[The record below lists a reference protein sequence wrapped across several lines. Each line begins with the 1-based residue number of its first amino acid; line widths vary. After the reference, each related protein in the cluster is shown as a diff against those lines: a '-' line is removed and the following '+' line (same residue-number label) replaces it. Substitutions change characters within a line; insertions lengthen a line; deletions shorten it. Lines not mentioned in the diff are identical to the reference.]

1 MLLLLQLI
9 LLFFYSFYQRIH
21 LYYFN
26 IMNWNDSSEGI
37 LCVLLNYWDLIIIK
51 LWQMTYIFIV
61 YFCRCMAKEWNKI
74 QLGSKYCHERAFK
87 IYRCYVRRQCKT
99 FFFDED
105 SDLNF
110 TIWLHKKMYNIIK
123 KVLLCERFSLIS
135 CSYISVYIVHIYTKG
150 L

>member
-1 MLLLLQLI
+1 MLPNKQLFLHKSNSHAAPLATHFCFFLLLL
-9 LLFFYSFYQRIH
+9 SRIH

-74 QLGSKYCHERAFK
+74 QLGSKYCHERALK
-87 IYRCYVRRQCKT
+87 IYRCYVKRQCVR
-99 FFFDED
+99 
-105 SDLNF
+105 L
-110 TIWLHKKMYNIIK
+110 
-123 KVLLCERFSLIS
+123 FSLMKILIS
-135 CSYISVYIVHIYTKG
+135 ISRFDFIKRCI